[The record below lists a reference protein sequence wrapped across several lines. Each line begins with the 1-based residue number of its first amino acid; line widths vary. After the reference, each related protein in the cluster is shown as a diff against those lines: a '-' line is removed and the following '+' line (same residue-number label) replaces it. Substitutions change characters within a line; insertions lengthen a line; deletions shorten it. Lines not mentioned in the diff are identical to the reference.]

1 MVTMVITGNPGTGK
15 HLIGKAIARKLK
27 AHIIDIN
34 EFVISNNIGIIN
46 DEKKTFDVD
55 IRKAIY
61 LLRKEILVQQNVI
74 IIGHLAPYV
83 LRARDA
89 KFVVVLRRSPS
100 LLLQTFKDRGYSEVK
115 IKENII
121 TEIIGVCLYD
131 AIRKFSRSK
140 VAEFDT
146 SNILVGQIV
155 MYILKA
161 LNDNTKREVGKID
174 WLSKI
179 ENEHNIMKLVS
190 Y

>member
-1 MVTMVITGNPGTGK
+1 MATMVITGNPGTGK

-27 AHIIDIN
+27 AHIVDIN
-34 EFVISNNIGIIN
+34 EFVISNNIGTVN
-46 DEKKTFDVD
+46 DERKTFDVD
-55 IRKAIY
+55 IKKAVY
-61 LLRKEILVQQNVI
+61 LLRKEILAKEDPI
-74 IIGHLAPYV
+74 IIGHLAPYL
-83 LRARDA
+83 LRAGDT

-100 LLLQTFKDRGYSEVK
+100 LLLQTFKDRGYSEIK

-131 AIRKFSRSK
+131 AIKKFSRSK

-146 SNILVGQIV
+146 SDISIGQIV
-155 MYILKA
+155 MRILKA

-179 ENEHNIMKLVS
+179 KNEHDLMKLIS